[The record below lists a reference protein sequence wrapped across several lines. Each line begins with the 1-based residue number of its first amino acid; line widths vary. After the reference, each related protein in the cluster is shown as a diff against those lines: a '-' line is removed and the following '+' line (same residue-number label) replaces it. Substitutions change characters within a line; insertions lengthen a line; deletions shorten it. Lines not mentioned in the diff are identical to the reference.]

1 MFNYYVFKKEKVLNV
16 FNQLSIWLSFQL
28 SIIFLIGIP
37 VTLFFWSI
45 KKRNKAVIKLLSIY
59 WKVSLLFFI
68 SLLLLI
74 GKYNYALVIT
84 NISTLLI
91 TASVWFWNDIN
102 DELKEYDFSYPL
114 ATTTKVW
121 RWSLTFISLNFLI
134 QSLQNFSCFSFIN
147 SDACVIWLQP
157 SSNLYLILKNLF
169 NFFFGANFTQ
179 PIAKFLG
186 LFSLL
191 IYILGLIQWL
201 IIKLPK
207 NGRNSC
213 FSENGKN

>member
-1 MFNYYVFKKEKVLNV
+1 LSV

-37 VTLFFWSI
+37 VTLSFWSI
-45 KKRNKAVIKLLSIY
+45 KKRNKAVRKLLSIY
-59 WKVSLLFFI
+59 WKISLLFFI

-84 NISTLLI
+84 NISTLLM
-91 TASVWFWNDIN
+91 TSSVWFWIDIN
-102 DELKEYDFSYPL
+102 DELKEYDFSYTL
-114 ATTTKVW
+114 ITSIKVW

-134 QSLQNFSCFSFIN
+134 QRLRNFNCFYFIN
-147 SDACVIWLQP
+147 SEACEIWLQP
-157 SSNLYLILKNLF
+157 SSNLYMIIKNLF

-186 LFSLL
+186 LISLI
-191 IYILGLIQWL
+191 IYTIGLIQWL
-201 IIKLPK
+201 IIKFPK

-213 FSENGKN
+213 FSENGRN

>member
-1 MFNYYVFKKEKVLNV
+1 MNV

-37 VTLFFWSI
+37 ITLSFWSI
-45 KKRNKAVIKLLSIY
+45 KKRNKAVVKLLSIY
-59 WKVSLLFFI
+59 WKISLLFFI

-84 NISTLLI
+84 NISTLLM
-91 TASVWFWNDIN
+91 TVSVWFWNDIN
-102 DELKEYDFSYPL
+102 DELKEYDFSYSL
-114 ATTTKVW
+114 TTTTKIW
-121 RWSLTFISLNFLI
+121 RWTITFISLNFFF
-134 QSLQNFSCFSFIN
+134 QSLQNLNCFSFIN
-147 SDACVIWLQP
+147 SDACAIWLQP

-179 PIAKFLG
+179 PIAKYLG

-191 IYILGLIQWL
+191 IYTLGLIQWSM
-201 IIKLPK
+201 IKLPK
-207 NGRNSC
+207 NGRNSW
-213 FSENGKN
+213 FSEYERN

>member
-1 MFNYYVFKKEKVLNV
+1 MNV

-37 VTLFFWSI
+37 VTLSFWSF

-84 NISTLLI
+84 NVSTLLI

-102 DELKEYDFSYPL
+102 DELREYDFSYSL
-114 ATTTKVW
+114 TTTTKIW
-121 RWSLTFISLNFLI
+121 RWTITFISLNFFI
-134 QSLQNFSCFSFIN
+134 QSLKNLTCFSFIN
-147 SDACVIWLQP
+147 SDYCARCLQP
-157 SSNLYLILKNLF
+157 SSNLYIIIKNLF

-179 PIAKFLG
+179 PISKFLG
-186 LFSLL
+186 LFALL
-191 IYILGLIQWL
+191 IYILGIIQWS

>member
-1 MFNYYVFKKEKVLNV
+1 MNV
-16 FNQLSIWLSFQL
+16 FNQLSIWLSFHL

-37 VTLFFWSI
+37 IALFFWSI
-45 KKRNKAVIKLLSIY
+45 KKRNIAVNQLLSIY
-59 WKVSLLFFI
+59 WKISLLFFI

-74 GKYNYALVIT
+74 GKYSYALLIT
-84 NISTLLI
+84 NISTLLMTI
-91 TASVWFWNDIN
+91 SVWFWNDIN
-102 DELKEYDFSYPL
+102 DELKEYDFTYPL
-114 ATTTKVW
+114 TTTTKVW
-121 RWSLTFISLNFLI
+121 RWSLTFISLNFLM
-134 QSLQNFSCFSFIN
+134 QSLLNFNCFSSIYKA
-147 SDACVIWLQP
+147 ACEIWLQP
-157 SSNLYLILKNLF
+157 SSNLCIIIKNLF

-191 IYILGLIQWL
+191 IYILGLIQWS

>member
-1 MFNYYVFKKEKVLNV
+1 MNV

-37 VTLFFWSI
+37 VTLSFWSF
-45 KKRNKAVIKLLSIY
+45 KKRNKAVTKLLSIY

-102 DELKEYDFSYPL
+102 DELREYDFSYYL
-114 ATTTKVW
+114 TTTTKIW
-121 RWSLTFISLNFLI
+121 RWTITFISLNFII
-134 QSLQNFSCFSFIN
+134 QSLKNLTCFSFIN
-147 SDACVIWLQP
+147 SETCAIWLQP
-157 SSNLYLILKNLF
+157 SSNVYIFIKNLF
-169 NFFFGANFTQ
+169 NFFFGATFTQ
-179 PIAKFLG
+179 PTAKFLG

-191 IYILGLIQWL
+191 IYILGIIQWS

>member
-1 MFNYYVFKKEKVLNV
+1 MNV
-16 FNQLSIWLSFQL
+16 FNQLSIWLSFHL
-28 SIIFLIGIP
+28 SIIFLVGIP
-37 VTLFFWSI
+37 LALFLWSI
-45 KKRNKAVIKLLSIY
+45 KKRNKAINKLLSIY
-59 WKVSLLFFI
+59 WKISLLFFI

-74 GKYNYALVIT
+74 GKYNYALLIT

-91 TASVWFWNDIN
+91 TISIWFWNDIN
-102 DELKEYDFSYPL
+102 DELKEYDFSNSL
-114 ATTTKVW
+114 TTTTKIW

-134 QSLQNFSCFSFIN
+134 QSVLNFNCISFIN
-147 SDACVIWLQP
+147 SASCQIWTQP
-157 SSNLYLILKNLF
+157 SSNFYLIIKSLF

-191 IYILGLIQWL
+191 IYTLGLIQWS

-213 FSENGKN
+213 FSENGRN

>member
-1 MFNYYVFKKEKVLNV
+1 LNV

-37 VTLFFWSI
+37 VSLSFWSI

-84 NISTLLI
+84 NISTLLM
-91 TASVWFWNDIN
+91 TVSVWFWNDIN
-102 DELKEYDFSYPL
+102 DELREYNFSYSL
-114 ATTTKVW
+114 TTTTKIW
-121 RWSLTFISLNFLI
+121 RWTITFISLNFFI
-134 QSLQNFSCFSFIN
+134 QSLKNLTCFSFIN
-147 SDACVIWLQP
+147 SETCAIWLQP
-157 SSNLYLILKNLF
+157 SSNLYIIIKNLF

-179 PIAKFLG
+179 PISKFLG

-191 IYILGLIQWL
+191 IYILGLIQWS

-213 FSENGKN
+213 FSENVKN